1 MWEDNVWLSGVWFK
15 VGSSSRSEES
25 TLQSPWYFIAVYG
38 SDGFGAPRLSDVVL
52 NPFGLGVAWH
62 RPDVEWSF
70 FFRDARHAGDKLPS
84 HGCFNSDSFNRGYT
98 EILLS
103 SSLWNQHR
111 IQHRWVCPV
120 PVCRDSMSSH
130 PEPQLPTSSTSWPG
144 SAFLIFEGLE
154 RLRQT
159 LTGARQDFYCYNRA
173 FPTTTVGQ
181 ASVWRRK
188 LRVMPSIAV
197 CALSLEQ
204 SVTRPRF
211 LLSTMFILYQKL
223 KRFNSMEFLILSG
236 FVIRG
241 YDLIP
246 KASDMI
252 YQCCPPWSGSQTQP
266 QKNSARLYI

>member
-1 MWEDNVWLSGVWFK
+1 MA
-15 VGSSSRSEES
+15 S
-25 TLQSPWYFIAVYG
+25 TGCWMK
-38 SDGFGAPRLSDVVL
+38 
-52 NPFGLGVAWH
+52 
-62 RPDVEWSF
+62 F

-130 PEPQLPTSSTSWPG
+130 PEPQLPTSSTLWPG

-173 FPTTTVGQ
+173 FPTTTIGQ

-204 SVTRPRF
+204 SRGLDSYFRRCLFSTRNWRDSIPW
-211 LLSTMFILYQKL
+211 
-223 KRFNSMEFLILSG
+223 NSWSYLVSS
-236 FVIRG
+236 FVG
-241 YDLIP
+241 MTSYP
-246 KASDMI
+246 KHPI
-252 YQCCPPWSGSQTQP
+252 
-266 QKNSARLYI
+266 